1 MAEWK
6 RCWARL
12 MTHFGKMPDR
22 GDSMTVKDF
31 FDKPYMG
38 RQLVVFLDDKVI
50 EAKEKARKEQ
60 QGQRDVSWS
69 DVFEIVKMAVMPKS
83 VLMLEMVIT
92 ALAQSSKKGVSVFP
106 VKSSLSPVF
115 NLPPGHPR
123 ESVLY
128 VGHPAVPQ
136 TYMPIADF
144 HRFVFEHK
152 FSEAVN
158 LLMHLGAKEINVE
171 HVCGWGSDFAGRLS
185 VSMPPK
191 DAGGSAQAAR
201 KAGKSQKIL
210 YEAKFTGDVDPCL
223 PDDLVWYHHE
233 PTWKNVADGR
243 LKFGM
248 TSFSLNLQYSED
260 YGVNASMKAKVA
272 ESGFDLGGEFEKHSS
287 TTWQLTGK
295 F

>member
-1 MAEWK
+1 
-6 RCWARL
+6 
-12 MTHFGKMPDR
+12 MTEKE
-22 GDSMTVKDF
+22 F
-31 FDKPYMG
+31 FDQPYMG

-50 EAKEKARKEQ
+50 EAKEKAKNR
-60 QGQRDVSWS
+60 QGAKGDISWA
-69 DVFEIVKMAVMPKS
+69 DVFELVKMAVMPKS

-106 VKSSLSPVF
+106 VKSSHSKLF

-123 ESVLY
+123 ENVLY
-128 VGHPAVPQ
+128 VGHPATPR

-171 HVCGWGSDFAGRLS
+171 HVCGWGRDFAGRLN
-185 VSMPPK
+185 VVMPSK
-191 DAGGSAQAAR
+191 GDEVSAQASC
-201 KAGKSQKIL
+201 KAGKTQKIL
-210 YEAKFTGDVDPCL
+210 YEAKFQGDVSPSM
-223 PDDLVWYHHE
+223 PEDLVWFHHE

-248 TSFSLNLQYSED
+248 TSFSLNLQYTED

-272 ESGFDLGGEFEKHSS
+272 ESGFDLGGEFEKHAS